1 MQNSTLVKI
10 ALSVAVVVG
19 GGVFFTSSWGS
30 ASNYGMVDKLLAG
43 DASRWKDKDIKVHGW
58 VIAGSIRTKVV
69 DQETWRSFV
78 LHHGGKKVRVFH
90 KGPAPDT
97 FKDESE
103 VVASGKLIDASTMKS
118 LADSLQVPL
127 EADQTFVVEASE
139 LSAKCP
145 SKYEGANAN
154 KDLNTRYK

>member
-1 MQNSTLVKI
+1 MQNNTLVKI
-10 ALSVAVVVG
+10 ALSAAVVVG
-19 GGVFFTSSWGS
+19 GAVFFMSSWGS

-43 DASRWKDKDIKVHGW
+43 DTSRWKDKEIKVHGW
-58 VIAGSIRTKVV
+58 VIAGSIRVKIV

-103 VVASGKLIDASTMKS
+103 VVATGKLIDASSMKA
-118 LADSLQVPL
+118 LAAALQVPL
-127 EADQTFVVEASE
+127 EADQAFVVEASE